1 VPMGKSEITQLL
13 GEIRGGNVEARSQ
26 LALAVYD
33 ELHRLA
39 AYYMHGERANHSLQ
53 ATLLVDEAFMRLV
66 AQSDRNWQ
74 NRSHFFAAAAQT
86 MRRILIDY
94 ARRRRAERR
103 GGAQARVPLDDLVAF
118 SSDNCEMWIAVDQA
132 LNRLAERDPRLAKVV
147 ELRFFAGL
155 TEEEIGEALAISA
168 RTVKREWKVA
178 KAWLHAELSS
188 IQPDD

>member
-1 VPMGKSEITQLL
+1 MGKSEITQLL